1 MKIKNKMPQ
10 MIRPLEAN
18 KMTIPIKVGRK
29 RKRSKRKKSNS
40 PKRNK
45 FRSSRQMIIIL
56 LI

>member
-45 FRSSRQMIIIL
+45 FRSSRQMMIRKK
-56 LI
+56 